1 MNIKLFLW
9 IILIIGV
16 FGLAFG
22 IVMNFMFGLF
32 TLPIACVVSVS
43 VGLITSAI
51 INLLFHR
58 DL

>member
-22 IVMNFMFGLF
+22 IVMNFAFNLF

-43 VGLITSAI
+43 VGLIISAI
-51 INLLFHR
+51 INLLLHR

>member
-1 MNIKLFLW
+1 MNIMLFLW

-22 IVMNFMFGLF
+22 IVMNSMFGLF